1 MELNEPQLAAV
12 NHVEGPILVLA
23 GPGSGK
29 TRVISERIKKLVE
42 DGVDPEDIAAITF
55 TRKAAN
61 EMKRRVRNTKIH
73 ISTFHSLCAKIL
85 RDDKQKFLIWGPE
98 EQMDALRRIKPR
110 APRLYLERMASQI
123 SNVKGN
129 HKTLDPRFKMD
140 MKEYEE
146 KLVKAKAKD
155 FEDLVVDAYETVL
168 EEKVEYKYLL
178 VDEFQDTNKIQ
189 YDLVKALTKTTNN
202 LFTVGDP
209 NQSIYGWRG
218 AHPQNVL
225 DFVKDYP
232 EAEIVELQDNYR
244 STQGILDTAT
254 DLVSSGTFKILTAL
268 KSHKGY
274 GDRPAIKVVGDEYQ
288 EAEFIARK
296 IQELLE
302 RDPDK
307 KGKDIA
313 VLCRTRWMMTP
324 IREELKTQN
333 IKGVNLTTIHDAKG
347 LEFPV
352 VFVPGVQ
359 QGLLPVNNAMDLEE
373 ERRLLYVAIT
383 RAMDEVYLSR
393 WIGSWP
399 RIYQPSVF
407 LRDLDGLVDGW
418 FEGDG
423 IPDWYD

>member
-1 MELNEPQLAAV
+1 MELNESQLAAV
-12 NHVEGPILVLA
+12 NHGEGPILVLA

-73 ISTFHSLCAKIL
+73 ISTFHSLCAKLL

-189 YDLVKALTKTTNN
+189 YDLVKALTKSTDN
-202 LFTVGDP
+202 LFAVGDP

-218 AHPQNVL
+218 AHPENVL
-225 DFVKDYP
+225 EFVKNYP
-232 EAEIVELQDNYR
+232 EAEIVELKDNYR
-244 STQGILDTAT
+244 STQAILDSAT
-254 DLVSSGTFKILTAL
+254 DLVRSGSFKFLTAL

-274 GDRPAIKVVGDEYQ
+274 GERPVIKVVGDEYQ
-288 EAEFIARK
+288 EAEFIGKK
-296 IQELLE
+296 ITELLE
-302 RDPDK
+302 PK
-307 KGKDIA
+307 VLASKDIA
-313 VLCRTRWMMTP
+313 VLCRTRWMMSP
-324 IREELKTQN
+324 IREELKTRN

-383 RAMDEVYLSR
+383 RAMDEVHLSR

-399 RIYQPSVF
+399 RIYKPSIF
-407 LRDLDGLVDGW
+407 LKDLDGLADA
-418 FEGDG
+418 DG